1 MKKYL
6 KNNLLH
12 LLSLI
17 SCLLGILSQ
26 AQAVV
31 VGSKT
36 TPSVQNYIEFPAIDT
51 NNTALGFAA
60 FNSGFG
66 LQDVTTSCT
75 YNNYLPVSGPITL
88 NGGTLYLRQDLVL
101 DSQSTF
107 FSSGSVYGNTYAFE
121 LAKRSSDFD
130 FPGLACVVR
139 TGLTSFTIQDDAT
152 SLDWSIND
160 DYVCFGTYN
169 SSGPELYLG
178 YFDGTVLTSTLSLNV
193 GTNFQSVR
201 WHPTERFLAASRF
214 QTGGNEVI
222 TFQHKVFNGT
232 LSVISGASVG
242 GDVNA
247 VCWHPSGNYLI
258 AGTGLVGAAGRLIVY
273 PSSSAVLSAGTVTNL
288 AASSYVSRDALS
300 FAPGGNMLAVG
311 TVNNATTNISE
322 LLVYSFNG
330 SLTLTT
336 SLDVGNTVQAVD
348 WCPTGTFIAAGL
360 NGSTTNVRM
369 YEMVSGTL
377 REIIGARI
385 TESRVVWSLHW
396 DRTGNYLA
404 VGLDADPLLR
414 QLDVYYFDK
423 INKKLI
429 RLLSDHTPEIG
440 GEVMTVRWSRN
451 NQNLAHG
458 YETLGNLDVVAVS
471 TIVNGF
477 CPMVFNDITIVL
489 NSDVNILA
497 PINFRRTCKINGRG
511 KRINLSSGSFIVR
524 PGATLTIEDAEI
536 QGMGSTNL
544 RCMTNDGSIV
554 LRNSIVTLAREY
566 TFSQGSLLFSENVIL
581 TGTNKF
587 NYTSK
592 LSSTIASASTLFL
605 DHDVTFSY
613 APLRAA
619 QNLLYMADATSE
631 LYLNGCTL
639 HSTRTGL
646 YLSDG
651 ILTLDDKITMSSEAK
666 FNAEALR
673 LNSNLDIRVRG
684 GAVLELFGRVIYG

>member
-1 MKKYL
+1 MIKIVKKN
-6 KNNLLH
+6 K
-12 LLSLI
+12 LSLLFF
-17 SCLLGILSQ
+17 SYVLVVSSSVF
-26 AQAVV
+26 AVV

-36 TPSVQNYIEFPAIDT
+36 APSVQNYIEFPASDT
-51 NNTALGFAA
+51 NNTARGFAS
-60 FNSGFG
+60 FSSGFG
-66 LQDVTTSCT
+66 LQDSTTSCT

-88 NGGTLYLRQDLVL
+88 NGGTLYLRQDLIL
-101 DSQSTF
+101 DSQATLVSI
-107 FSSGSVYGNTYAFE
+107 GNIYGNTYAME

-139 TGLTSFTIQDDAT
+139 TGLSSFTTNLDVT
-152 SLDWSIND
+152 SIDWSIND
-160 DYVCFGTYN
+160 DYIAVGTEN
-169 SSGPELYLG
+169 ATGPDFYLG
-178 YFDGTVLTSTLSLNV
+178 YFNGTTLTSTLSIDV
-193 GTNFQSVR
+193 GFGVQSVR
-201 WHPTERFLAASRF
+201 WHPTQRFLALGHL
-214 QTGGNEVI
+214 TGLGNEII
-222 TFQHKVFNGT
+222 TYQHNVFNGT
-232 LSVISGASVG
+232 LPVVSGANVV

-247 VCWHPSGNYLI
+247 VIWHPSGNYLI
-258 AGTGLVGAAGRLIVY
+258 AGTGLVGASGRLIVY
-273 PSSSAVLSAGTVTNL
+273 PATSAVLSAGTVTNL
-288 AASSYVSRDALS
+288 TTASYVSRDALS
-300 FAPGGNMLAVG
+300 FAPGGNQLAVG
-311 TVNNATTNISE
+311 ALNNATTNVSE

-360 NGSTTNVRM
+360 NGSTTNLRM
-369 YEMVSGTL
+369 YEMVAGTL

-385 TESRVVWSLHW
+385 TESRIVWSLHW

-440 GEVMTVRWSRN
+440 GEVMMVRWSRN
-451 NQNLAHG
+451 NKYLAHG
-458 YETLGNLDVVAVS
+458 YETLGNIDVVAVS
-471 TIVNGF
+471 TIINGF
-477 CPMVFNDITIVL
+477 CPMVFNDITLVL
-489 NSDVNILA
+489 DSDVNILA

-536 QGMGSTNL
+536 QGMGSSNL
-544 RCMTNDGSIV
+544 RCMTNNGAIT

-566 TFSQGSLLFSENVIL
+566 TFSQGALLFAENVVL

-631 LYLNGCTL
+631 LYLNGCSL

-646 YLSDG
+646 SLSDG
-651 ILTLDDKITMSSEAK
+651 ILTLDDKVTMSSEAK

-684 GAVLELFGRVIYG
+684 GASLELFGRVVYG